1 MRLFLIVFSY
11 LSIYG
16 SYNYA
21 QTKNF
26 DLDLNS
32 KIVKDILQ
40 EDSGLI
46 WVGTDEGLNVFYDD
60 EKQVF
65 FSNIQDSLSVLN
77 SDIDRITKSSK
88 NNLVILTRDGISIF
102 NSNTF
107 GFKQIKLASR
117 PTSVLEDLNSEELW
131 VSTENSGY
139 YLINKDQEID
149 QHFKFDPLNP
159 LSISSS
165 NFLNADK
172 NKIILSDSLNV
183 FLATQN
189 GFNVYNK
196 KLKTFRR
203 YFKGEQTKLS
213 TNIILGVQNFKNK
226 ILIASENEVV
236 TFNKESYK
244 FEKIFSPKEKIIS
257 FISFNNGIPP
267 ILSTIKNDYKLT
279 FDSKTF
285 NFETTKDKIIA
296 IDQKITETKKNIL
309 FWKKGFSEIIQT
321 DFDFSNKLII
331 NTNNP
336 INSLSSAI
344 GGEIFIGT
352 NNGVKT
358 VSKNKA
364 FVEKIS
370 NYDGSNFFSMID
382 NKYVNININT
392 IEIGNIDK
400 EKRSSFKKK
409 YPYNFANKNFEMSNG
424 MVYMAKE
431 ELLIFDIENK
441 KLIAS
446 DYLNQHLKGQTIN
459 NLKIID
465 DFLYA
470 SFDNGLISI
479 PLEFITAQKNHID
492 SMEKNQIILYEY
504 NELLN
509 KEVPRGFIDIEKIG
523 NLFYVTNEQSGLSVY
538 KDNFNSLIKNYSFN
552 GDSSNSLASS
562 SPTKLMYLNKEKELY
577 IGSIGSGLFK
587 FNTEDKTFSN
597 IKSDQGLLSNNV
609 YDFLNT
615 NNKLFIQSGSGV
627 NYIVEGLI
635 KNINLEDGLSN
646 DVFHR
651 ESLHLNRNKMFIS
664 GNNSLQSFDYKSLD
678 NKENKF
684 NISVFNIIGIDEFNN
699 KVIVS
704 KDDNGVYNI
713 DYKIKTLLVDLF
725 PDNIYKANQV
735 QYFLTRNDENEIIS
749 NGYNNEVQ
757 LNALP
762 YYTSSLDF
770 YAINGN
776 GEKSNNVVSISIY
789 NAPPWWLR
797 IESIVGYI
805 ILLIVSITL
814 FVRYKDK
821 KTKEKMEGE
830 RKAKELEE
838 AKELQNSLLPK
849 VLPNVNG
856 FEISTYLKPA
866 TEIGGDYYDFFYKKD
881 NYFYAI
887 CGDATGHGVVSGIM
901 VSVTKAG
908 LNGIP
913 MGDPSTI
920 LGQLNKIVKR
930 VNFGRLRMS
939 LSVAKFNKNSVE
951 LSSAAMPPTYHFSS
965 KTKKMEEILVPNLP
979 LGGIETEKFDGVKK
993 EFDQGDVM
1001 VMISD
1006 GLPELPSPTDEMLDY
1021 EKVYSCI
1028 KDNAEKS
1035 ANEIKDALV
1044 YLSDDWA
1051 KGVMNPDDIT
1061 IVVIK
1066 KAA

>member
-1 MRLFLIVFSY
+1 MRLFLIVFFY
-11 LSIYG
+11 LSLYG
-16 SYNYA
+16 AHNYA

-46 WVGTDEGLNVFYDD
+46 WIGTDEGLNVFYDD

-77 SDIDRITKSSK
+77 SDIDRIIKDSK
-88 NNLVILTRDGISIF
+88 NNLIILTRDGISIF

-107 GFKQIKLASR
+107 GFKQLKLSSK
-117 PTSVLEDLNSEELW
+117 PTSVNEDLNLGELW

-139 YLINKDQEID
+139 YLINKDKQID
-149 QHFKFDPLNP
+149 QHFRFDPLSP

-165 NFLNADK
+165 NFLNANK

-189 GFNVYNK
+189 GFNVYNR

-203 YFKGEQTKLS
+203 YFKGDQTKLS
-213 TNIILGVQNFKNK
+213 TNLIVGVQYFKNK
-226 ILIASENEVV
+226 VLIASENEVV
-236 TFNKESYK
+236 IFYPGSSK
-244 FEKIFSPKEKIIS
+244 FEKIFFAKEKITS
-257 FISFNNGIPP
+257 FISISDETPP
-267 ILSTIKNDYKLT
+267 VLSTLNEDYKL
-279 FDSKTF
+279 K
-285 NFETTKDKIIA
+285 FEDDKFLFELIEDKIILPNLN
-296 IDQKITETKKNIL
+296 ITKTKKNIF
-309 FWKKGFSEIIQT
+309 FWEKGSSKIT
-321 DFDFSNKLII
+321 LTGLDFTNKSILKIKD
-331 NTNNP
+331 P
-336 INSLSSAI
+336 INSLSS
-344 GGEIFIGT
+344 GLGDEIFIGT
-352 NNGVKT
+352 NNGVKIL
-358 VSKNKA
+358 SKEKT
-364 FVEKIS
+364 FVEKIN
-370 NYDGSNFFSMID
+370 NYNASNFFSIID
-382 NKYVNININT
+382 DKFINININT
-392 IEIGNIDK
+392 IEIGNIDL

-409 YPYNFANKNFEMSNG
+409 YPHNFSNKNFEISDG
-424 MVYMAKE
+424 IVYMAKE

-446 DYLNQHLKGQTIN
+446 NYLNQYLKGQTIN

-465 DFLYA
+465 GFLYA

-479 PLEFITAQKNHID
+479 PLEFMKAQKNHIV

-552 GDSSNSLASS
+552 GDSSSSLASS
-562 SPTKLMYLNKEKELY
+562 SPTKLMFLNKEKELY

-615 NNKLFIQSGSGV
+615 NDKLFIQSGSGV
-627 NYIVEGLI
+627 NYIEDGLI

-664 GNNSLQSFDYKSLD
+664 GNNSLQSFDYKGLD
-678 NKENKF
+678 SKENQF
-684 NISVFNIIGIDEFNN
+684 NISIFNIIGIDEFNN

-725 PDNIYKANQV
+725 PDNIYKSNQV
-735 QYFLTRNDENEIIS
+735 QYFLTRNNSDEIIS
-749 NGYNNEVQ
+749 NGYNNELQ

-770 YAINGN
+770 FAINGS

-805 ILLIVSITL
+805 ILLITSITL
-814 FVRYKDK
+814 FVRYKDAR
-821 KTKEKMEGE
+821 TKEKMEGE
-830 RKAKELEE
+830 RKTKELEE

>member
-1 MRLFLIVFSY
+1 MRFLSVVLFFLA
-11 LSIYG
+11 LCD
-16 SYNYA
+16 YNHA
-21 QTKNF
+21 QTKNI

-32 KIVKDILQ
+32 DIVKDVLQ
-40 EDSGLI
+40 QDSGLI
-46 WVGTDEGLNVFYDD
+46 WVGTDEGLNVFFDN
-60 EKQVF
+60 EKEVF
-65 FSNIQDSLSVLN
+65 YANIQDSLSVLN
-77 SDIDRITKSSK
+77 SDIDDIKIDSK
-88 NNLVILTRDGISIF
+88 NNLIILTRDGISIF

-107 GFKQIKLASR
+107 NFKQLKLNSK
-117 PTSVLEDLNSEELW
+117 PTSVGEDINSGELW

-149 QHFKFDPLNP
+149 QHFKFDPLSP

-165 NFLNADK
+165 SFSDGSK
-172 NKIILSDSLNV
+172 NKIVLSDSLSV
-183 FLATQN
+183 FIATQN
-189 GFNVYNK
+189 GFNVYNR

-203 YFKGEQTKLS
+203 YFKGEQSKLS
-213 TNIILGVQNFKNK
+213 TNVIVGVQYFKNK
-226 ILIASENEVV
+226 ILVASENEVV
-236 TFNKESYK
+236 TFNPESSRFK
-244 FEKIFSPKEKIIS
+244 KIFSPKEKINS
-257 FISFNNGIPP
+257 FISINNEIPP
-267 ILSTIKNDYKLT
+267 ILSTANYDYKLD
-279 FDSKTF
+279 FNAEIL
-285 NFETTKDKIIA
+285 NFEPLKDKVMGPNHSVF
-296 IDQKITETKKNIL
+296 KTKENIL
-309 FWKKGFSEIIQT
+309 FWKKGSSEIIQT
-321 DFDFSNKLII
+321 ELNFTNKSILNI
-331 NTNNP
+331 NNP
-336 INSLSSAI
+336 INSLSLGL

-358 VSKNKA
+358 LSNEKV
-364 FVEKIS
+364 FVQKIS
-370 NYDGSNFFSMID
+370 NYDGSNFFSIID
-382 NKYVNININT
+382 NKYVNIKDNTVELGYINS
-392 IEIGNIDK
+392 EN
-400 EKRSSFKKK
+400 SSFFKKK
-409 YPYNFANKNFEMSNG
+409 YSHNFSNKNFEINNG
-424 MVYMAKE
+424 FVYMAEK

-441 KLIAS
+441 KLINS
-446 DYLNQHLKGQTIN
+446 NTLNEYLKGKIID

-470 SFDNGLISI
+470 SFDNGLVSI
-479 PLEFITAQKNHID
+479 PLQLIEPQKNYT
-492 SMEKNQIILYEY
+492 SSTVKNEIILNEY

-509 KEVPRGFIDIEKIG
+509 KDVPRGFNDIEKVG
-523 NLFYVTNEQSGLSVY
+523 NLFYVTNEQTSLSVY
-538 KDNFNSLIKNYSFN
+538 KDNFNSLITNYSFN
-552 GDSSNSLASS
+552 GDSSVSLASS
-562 SPTKLMYLNKEKELY
+562 SPTKLMYLEKEKELY

-587 FNTEDKTFSN
+587 FNIEDKTFIN

-609 YDFLNT
+609 YDFLET
-615 NNKLFIQSGSGV
+615 NERLYIQSGSGV
-627 NYIVEGLI
+627 NYLENNLI
-635 KNINLEDGLSN
+635 KNINIEDGLSN
-646 DVFHR
+646 DIFHR
-651 ESLHLNRNKMFIS
+651 ESLHLNRDNIFIS
-664 GNNSLQSFDYKSLD
+664 GNNSLQSFYHKDLD
-678 NKENKF
+678 NKQNRF

-704 KDDNGVYNI
+704 KDENGVYNI

-725 PDNIYKANQV
+725 PDNIYKSDQV
-735 QYFLTRNDENEIIS
+735 QYFLIRNNANEIIS
-749 NGYNNEVQ
+749 NGYNNKLQ

-762 YYTSSLDF
+762 YYTSNLDF
-770 YAINGN
+770 YAINGS
-776 GEKSNNVVSISIY
+776 GEKSNNIVSLSVY

-805 ILLIVSITL
+805 ILLIISITL

-1006 GLPELPSPTDEMLDY
+1006 GLPELPNPTDEMLDY